1 MAQSQKSPSTPTA
14 PKLVT
19 REGLTKHSGD
29 VVGFHDLEEQ
39 GHIYGIPRAAKAS
52 DSQLDSKKPSMFVI
66 FELLE
71 DCKVTTGSGDDAEE
85 LPAKKGEMVGVW
97 LKGGMRQIR
106 NLGGLPVLVQYTGE
120 KKLKGKPAAYNAMKT
135 YQFDV
140 GKGNGSPILVIEDN
154 RKDSRDEDL
163 PCGFGA
169 GSDPSKGG
177 DDPMI
182 GKDGKPLF

>member
-1 MAQSQKSPSTPTA
+1 MSNKQATPAPSAPSTP
-14 PKLVT
+14 KLVS

-29 VVGFHDLEEQ
+29 VVGFHDLETQ

-71 DCKVTTGSGDDAEE
+71 DCLVSEGSGQDTVTVK
-85 LPAKKGEMVGVW
+85 AKTGDMVGVW

-106 NLGGLPVLVQYTGE
+106 NLGGLPVLVQHTGE
-120 KKLKGKPAAYNAMKT
+120 KKLKGKPAAFNAMKT
-135 YQFDV
+135 FQFDV
-140 GKGNGSPILVIEDN
+140 GKGTGVLIPVIEDN

-169 GSDPSKGG
+169 GADPSKQVYP
-177 DDPMI
+177 DDP
-182 GKDGKPLF
+182 GF